1 MSLNIINLSKSYDK
15 HVVFENFS
23 LSLRENE
30 INCILGESGCGKTT
44 LLNIIAQID
53 EEFTGQLE
61 GFRNLSFSY
70 IFQETRLLPWY
81 TVYQNLEVILHH
93 ADDKEDII
101 ETYLKLVGLIDYKGY
116 YPYQLSGGMKQRLS
130 IARAF
135 AFKSDILLMDEPF
148 KGLDPGLKKILIEA
162 FIDLWEQD
170 KRTIIFVTHDIDE
183 ALLLGDDVYILGGN
197 PIRKKLTTSIKCE
210 KKKRL
215 LDMKEIKKKK
225 ELIYKTMITQEE
237 LT

>member
-23 LSLRENE
+23 LALREKE

-53 EEFTGQLE
+53 KEFTGQLV
-61 GFRNLSFSY
+61 GFSNLSFSY

-81 TVYQNLEVILHH
+81 TVYQNLAVILSHEE
-93 ADDKEDII
+93 DKENII

-135 AFKSDILLMDEPF
+135 AVKSDILLMDEPF
-148 KGLDPGLKKILIEA
+148 KGLDPGLKKTLIEA

-183 ALLLGDDVYILGGN
+183 ALLLGDDIYILGGN
-197 PIRKKLTTSIKCE
+197 PIREKLTTSIKL
-210 KKKRL
+210 KKTERIL
-215 LDMKEIKKKK
+215 NMEVLIKKK